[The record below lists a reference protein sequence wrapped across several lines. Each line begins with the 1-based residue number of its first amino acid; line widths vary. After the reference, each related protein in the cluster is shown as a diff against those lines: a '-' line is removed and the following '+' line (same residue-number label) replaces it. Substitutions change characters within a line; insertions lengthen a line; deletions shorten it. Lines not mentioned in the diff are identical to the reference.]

1 MSRPGFVAV
10 GGAGVV
16 ECRSGARPV
25 CRSGLRQV
33 SGRRLRVVRLCLAE
47 ESAVQGEINGEEP
60 DEIVLE
66 EDEEIVMESEASV
79 RRRMVLAATLGL
91 LNLCHLVVSMI
102 AMSPLTFDEF
112 QRGTIERGILRF
124 WGAFGMLRISYLIG
138 LKNAAENNR
147 MESGTYKRMSVV
159 FAFASLFAFW
169 ATYSSGMQTFPLFL
183 SVIHFLNLSSG
194 IVGGAYWY
202 TTPDTGFSP
211 LIGGTM
217 IAVAEILDAKK
228 ITSMAY
234 GLLAILSTLVFFAG
248 AVNPASFLSVVYA
261 AEPTKMA
268 LTAMRLF
275 ISGFALQAVALATL
289 KDASERDRLPAST
302 FKILNTGVCYSSVLL
317 YVASLIALKG
327 KPTVG
332 AILFAAV
339 NIMTAVISTYRF
351 IVLRTRESKKLSKN

>member
-1 MSRPGFVAV
+1 MLEKMSGPGFVHV
-10 GGAGVV
+10 GGAGFVG
-16 ECRSGARPV
+16 CRSGAR
-25 CRSGLRQV
+25 CAFGSGLRKV
-33 SGRRLRVVRLCLAE
+33 SGSRIKVMRVCLAE
-47 ESAVQGEINGEEP
+47 ESTFGEDQ
-60 DEIVLE
+60 DEMVLE

-79 RRRMVLAATLGL
+79 RRRMVLAASLGL

-112 QRGTIERGILRF
+112 QSGTVERAIIRF
-124 WGAFGMLRISYLIG
+124 WGAFGMLRIAYLIG
-138 LKNAAENNR
+138 LKNAAEKNR
-147 MESGTYKRMSVV
+147 MESGTYKRMSAA

-202 TTPDTGFSP
+202 TTPETGFSQ

-217 IAVAEILDAKK
+217 ITVAEILDAKK

-234 GLLAILSTLVFFAG
+234 GFLAILSSFAFFAG
-248 AVNPASFLSVVYA
+248 AVNPVSFLSVVYA

-268 LTAMRLF
+268 ITAMRLF

-327 KPTVG
+327 KPTLG

-351 IVLRTRESKKLSKN
+351 IVLRTRESKKLGKN